1 MRTTNSN
8 YFLNT
13 LEFKQQEE
21 YIDKEELL
29 NSIREGLNEIKYRH
43 TTGAEGITLLEFIN
57 EL

>member
-1 MRTTNSN
+1 MS
-8 YFLNT
+8 T

-21 YIDKEELL
+21 YIEKEELL

-43 TTGAEGITLLEFIN
+43 TTGAQGITLHEFIS